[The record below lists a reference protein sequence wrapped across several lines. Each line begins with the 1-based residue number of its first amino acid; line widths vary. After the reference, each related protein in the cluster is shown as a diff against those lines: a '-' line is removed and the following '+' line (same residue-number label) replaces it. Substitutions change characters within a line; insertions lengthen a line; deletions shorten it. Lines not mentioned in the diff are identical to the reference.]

1 MEKKTSG
8 DVKSRTLMCVC
19 CVCLTDDTQ
28 LSRYIPQFIS
38 VLKVTEQKDTVT
50 CNSPETLTV
59 FKRETEGGERK
70 QTIEHKRKNGEQAL

>member
-1 MEKKTSG
+1 
-8 DVKSRTLMCVC
+8 MCVC

-28 LSRYIPQFIS
+28 TAATKTHHKLSRYILQFIS